1 MIDSEGENVGVLSAR
16 PLIDSEGENVG
27 VLSARPLID
36 SEGENVGVLSAR
48 PLIDSEGEN
57 AGVLSE
63 RRPIPVESWR
73 ALGRTLPTPDGR
85 VWAVER
91 GPANDSS
98 RTPVLVLHGFPTSSW
113 DFAAAIERV
122 AASRRVVAFD
132 FLGYGLSDKP
142 REYGASLFEQ
152 ADVAQIVARAF
163 GVTRAHV
170 WAHDMGTSVA
180 TELCARRERGFLPFE
195 MESLVLMNGS
205 VHIELAHLT
214 TGQKLLKSPLGPV
227 FSRLNTSFTFKA
239 QLKRVFARPPSE
251 AELEGMWQL
260 AVRADGIKVLPALIR
275 YTEERARFRRRWI
288 GALERLDVP
297 AFVAWG
303 ARDPV
308 AVMAIAD
315 ALATEIP
322 GCSRATWD
330 DLGHY
335 PQVEDPER
343 VAKAVSA
350 YWDGVERR

>member
-1 MIDSEGENVGVLSAR
+1 MIS
-16 PLIDSEGENVG
+16 
-27 VLSARPLID
+27 
-36 SEGENVGVLSAR
+36 
-48 PLIDSEGEN
+48 
-57 AGVLSE
+57 
-63 RRPIPVESWR
+63 VESWASR
-73 ALGRTLPTPDGR
+73 GRSVSTPDGS

-91 GPANDSS
+91 GSESTRA
-98 RTPVLVLHGFPTSSW
+98 PVLVLHGFPTSSW
-113 DFAAAIERV
+113 DFAAAIERL
-122 AASRRVVAFD
+122 AESRRVVTFD

-142 REYGASLFEQ
+142 RDFGASLFEQ
-152 ADVAQIVARAF
+152 ADVAQLVARAF

-180 TELCARRERGFLPFE
+180 TELCARRERGLLPFT

-214 TGQKLLKSPLGPV
+214 LGQHLLKSPLGPV
-227 FSRLNTSFTFKA
+227 FARLNSSVSFKA
-239 QLKRVFARPPSE
+239 QMKRVFAHPPSE

-260 AVRADGIKVLPALIR
+260 VARADGLKLFPALIR
-275 YTEERARFRRRWI
+275 YIEERARFRRRWV

-297 AFVAWG
+297 ALVAWG

-322 GCSRATWD
+322 GCERVTWD

-343 VAKAVSA
+343 VVASVRGF
-350 YWDGVERR
+350 WERVELR